1 MKQWFTLAALSI
13 TPIVNANEIV
23 TLQDGRQITL
33 HNDFTWQY
41 VDTSK
46 PQPATDSSAGQVDI
60 KHIPVI
66 TIPAT
71 TNMTS
76 SVVTL
81 NSDKPIM
88 QLSNLGLEA
97 MIGKASYTEGQLH
110 LPTSLTNQG
119 HQAVILATIEVVV
132 MDMSGHQ
139 LQQQQV
145 DIWQSIKR
153 LPETYLRPQQAKK
166 GKTIVLN
173 IPAAQQYQLSARIIN
188 VITR

>member
-1 MKQWFTLAALSI
+1 MKPWLTLAALSI
-13 TPIVNANEIV
+13 TPLANASEIV

-60 KHIPVI
+60 EHIPVI
-66 TIPAT
+66 TKPAT
-71 TNMTS
+71 ANMTS
-76 SVVTL
+76 GVVTL
-81 NSDKPIM
+81 NSDKSTM
-88 QLSNLGLEA
+88 QLSDSGLEIL
-97 MIGKASYTEGQLH
+97 IGKASYAEGQLH

-119 HQAVILATIEVVV
+119 HQAVILATIEVVI

-153 LPETYLRPQQAKK
+153 LPETYLRPKQAKQ

-173 IPAAQQYQLSARIIN
+173 VPEAQQYQLSAQIVN
-188 VITR
+188 ITTR